1 VTAEEDL
8 EFWLWKAAL
17 SDGKL
22 TVYRD
27 LLNRYSENSLWLTH
41 VLSWSNSRDL
51 VAAGALRHEVNA
63 AGEHHVYLTDRGHA
77 FSAELNAR
85 R

>member
-1 VTAEEDL
+1 MTAEEDL
-8 EFWLWKAAL
+8 EFWLWKAGL
-17 SDGKL
+17 SEGVL
-22 TVYRD
+22 TAYRV

-41 VLSWSNSRDL
+41 VLARSNSRDL

-77 FSAELNAR
+77 FLAELKASR
-85 R
+85 